1 MTRRSA
7 NWFLRAYNFRRR
19 TPARREPTLQR
30 PEPHNAP
37 GTASRSRAW
46 RSRRRRAGPARD
58 PGRLWAERRNRH
70 GRGETGSAR
79 VRHTRTQGRPGT
91 FAWHVRGG
99 SAAEGR
105 PDLRRRPGMPRRLVL
120 INARA
125 GTILDG
131 LGGDPKEA
139 MRRAF
144 AAAELEAD
152 IRFVRPHRLP
162 DLLDRAAR
170 SDYDQIIVGGGDGT
184 FSCAVGHLA
193 GTDKVL
199 GLLPLGTMNLFG
211 RDIGAKQPFAAG
223 VTSLAKAEPRRI
235 DLGEINGRLF
245 HSLVG
250 VGFFAQMA
258 RAREEMRGFA
268 LGRWIGLGLAAFRAF
283 IRTGA
288 LHLGIEADGRM
299 HDVDAFAVL
308 VTNNHFEAPSWRRAR
323 LDSGRLEIHIAH
335 NAPTLTRAKAG
346 LDVLL
351 GTWRQNETLEAISA
365 ETALI
370 ASRRRR
376 LWISVDGEVVR
387 ARLPLRLA
395 ICPRALRVLVPQS
408 PRHEAGERVDA

>member
-1 MTRRSA
+1 
-7 NWFLRAYNFRRR
+7 
-19 TPARREPTLQR
+19 
-30 PEPHNAP
+30 
-37 GTASRSRAW
+37 
-46 RSRRRRAGPARD
+46 
-58 PGRLWAERRNRH
+58 
-70 GRGETGSAR
+70 
-79 VRHTRTQGRPGT
+79 
-91 FAWHVRGG
+91 
-99 SAAEGR
+99 
-105 PDLRRRPGMPRRLVL
+105 MPRRLVL

-131 LGGDPKEA
+131 LGGDPEEA

-144 AAAELEAD
+144 AEAGLEAE
-152 IRFVRPHRLP
+152 IRFVRPRRLA
-162 DLLDRAAR
+162 DLLARAAR

-199 GLLPLGTMNLFG
+199 GLLPLGTVNLFG
-211 RDIGAKQPFAAG
+211 RDIGVKQPFAAG
-223 VTSLAKAEPRRI
+223 VTSLAEAEPRRI

-283 IRTGA
+283 SRTGA

-370 ASRRRR
+370 TSRRRR
-376 LWISVDGEVVR
+376 LWISVDGELVR

-395 ICPRALRVLVPQS
+395 IRPRALRVLVPQS
-408 PRHEAGERVDA
+408 PRHEAGERVDAAGTPINP